1 MIEQAAGVGRLA
13 VADRH
18 AAAGGDPG
26 KEGILQGSAGQQGH
40 IVGGGIVLLGIQ
52 AAGGDKVGVV
62 HAQGGRPAVHLRHK
76 GFHTAG
82 NAYRGRP
89 GGVIAAGQQHAH
101 RQRVQGDG
109 IALPQAHAGALHPDG
124 GFIHS
129 KFLLQIGLL
138 QSQQGG
144 HDLCGAG
151 HGQLPVDLLR
161 E

>member
-1 MIEQAAGVGRLA
+1 M
-13 VADRH
+13 
-18 AAAGGDPG
+18 
-26 KEGILQGSAGQQGH
+26 
-40 IVGGGIVLLGIQ
+40 
-52 AAGGDKVGVV
+52 VGVV
-62 HAQGGRPAVHLRHK
+62 EAVRVHKMGVLAPQGLNPAVHLRHK
-76 GFHTAG
+76 GFHIAG

-129 KFLLQIGLL
+129 KVLLQIALL
-138 QSQQGG
+138 QGQQGG
-144 HDLCGAG
+144 HDLGGAG